1 MEVKRDRMSKEYLNH
16 KQASIELGIN
26 EKTLTRIISEK
37 QTPYTKKGREKLYLK
52 SDIEALKGVE
62 MPELPEQKIIVVH
75 SGKGGT
81 CKTTICNYLSNIMAK
96 ENLNVLV
103 VDADPQHYFTRFWG
117 SQLNEEEQGK
127 IKTHNLLS
135 LLEGEKKLVKCAL
148 PINERLHFIPG
159 SRKLEHYDSL
169 FANSYG
175 RELKMQKALAPAL
188 AKYDYII
195 IDTSPSQGGVTI
207 AALFAAHMLIC
218 PIDPEVDSLDSA
230 IELTKSIDSIKR
242 SEMNTHFSL
251 SKLFILPVK
260 QKEGIFGG
268 SFQKEVLQEINSVF
282 EGDNFA
288 TDIKILKPILNDKNI
303 PEERWQGIFKD
314 KTKAFTNHYESL
326 REVFQDGEI

>member
-1 MEVKRDRMSKEYLNH
+1 MNKEYINH

-26 EKTLTRIISEK
+26 EKTLTRMIMTK

-52 SDIEALKGVE
+52 SDIEALKGVALPE
-62 MPELPEQKIIVVH
+62 MPEQKIIVVH

-81 CKTTICNYLSNIMAK
+81 GKTTICNYLAKIMESK
-96 ENLNVLV
+96 NMNVLV

-117 SQLNEEEQGK
+117 TQLNDEDKDK

-148 PINERLHFIPG
+148 PITERFHFIPG
-159 SRKLEHYDSL
+159 NRKLEHFDSL

-207 AALFAAHMLIC
+207 SALFAAQMLIC

-230 IELTKSIDSIKR
+230 IELTKSIDIIKK
-242 SEMNTHFSL
+242 SEMNTHFNL
-251 SKLFILPVK
+251 SKLYILPIK
-260 QKEGIFGG
+260 QKEGLFRNT
-268 SFQKEVLQEINSVF
+268 FQKEVLHEINSVF
-282 EGDNFA
+282 GKDNFS
-288 TDIKILKPILNDKNI
+288 TEIGILKPVLDDKNI
-303 PEERWQGIFKD
+303 PVERWQGIFKD
-314 KTKAFTNHYESL
+314 NTKAFSNHYESL
-326 REVFQDGEI
+326 KEVFENGEV